1 MSVDDAPA
9 WKPSQSAYNTAA
21 AACGEAL
28 HDMLLVAVHPWD
40 IHGAD
45 AAGMQTA
52 WINRSG
58 SRYPGYFTQPT
69 FEAQSLPSL
78 ARQLS

>member
-1 MSVDDAPA
+1 
-9 WKPSQSAYNTAA
+9 
-21 AACGEAL
+21 
-28 HDMLLVAVHPWD
+28 MLLVAVHPWD